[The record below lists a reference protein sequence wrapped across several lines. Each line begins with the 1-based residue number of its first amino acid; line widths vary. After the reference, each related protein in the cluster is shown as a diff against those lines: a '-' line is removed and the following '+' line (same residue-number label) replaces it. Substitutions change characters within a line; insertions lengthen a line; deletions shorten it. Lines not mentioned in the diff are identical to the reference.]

1 MTIITDAGDGNC
13 PDQLTE
19 NSVNISVEQDN
30 RVGFFQ
36 QHIIHVSWSLPNS
49 MLTSKIL
56 CPLFSYMLF
65 KQQQQQQQQ
74 QQ

>member
-1 MTIITDAGDGNC
+1 MMTSLIADPDAGNC

-56 CPLFSYMLF
+56 CPLSPYMLF
-65 KQQQQQQQQ
+65 KQQQQ
-74 QQ
+74 